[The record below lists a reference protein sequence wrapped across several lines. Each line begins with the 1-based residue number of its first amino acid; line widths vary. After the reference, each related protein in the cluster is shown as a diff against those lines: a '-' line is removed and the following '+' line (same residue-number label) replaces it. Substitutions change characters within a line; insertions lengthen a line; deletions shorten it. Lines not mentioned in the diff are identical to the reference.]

1 MCFVNVNII
10 IEILVYLN
18 LFYVDNFLLIICDKK
33 IIFGNLL
40 IDMLNV
46 ELYLIEIIM
55 YIEVKF
61 FL

>member
-1 MCFVNVNII
+1 MCFVDVNII

-55 YIEVKF
+55 YIEVEF
-61 FL
+61 FF